1 MRKIIFTVIVFVF
14 CSIVSASNMQKV
26 YTTRDDMYIQVD
38 RLCRLAGV
46 TGPSSFSPISARGL
60 EIALNRIDPASLS
73 EKEQK
78 EYGRLK
84 AELTGNYLFSSD
96 GFDFNL
102 NTGVNVGVNIADY
115 SNFDFSNSDGIAP
128 DRRNEALLQYRFEI
142 PAIYI
147 HPAFN
152 FGDYVYMEANFALQN
167 NNHHMYE
174 TTFGWLLTS
183 YNGHLSVF
191 GSEGPTNPPGELPL
205 RAGLSIGND
214 NLSFIIGRYPHSVGN
229 GITGNLVIG
238 DNFIYQELTA
248 LSFMSRYFTYNISV
262 TRFDQME
269 TPNAGSTITDISRN
283 EFTGPQQFRVV
294 HRFDINIID
303 KVRIGLNLGTIYN
316 SNFGFDIRFFYP
328 FVLGHNYYN
337 YDNSTIKRSFDE
349 ANNILSLSGEWA
361 ITKGLSFYGEVA
373 IDQFQLPWED
383 STTVPPAFGV
393 LLNLKYSVQIGDGV
407 LDSWIEG
414 VYTNPFI
421 YLNQKIDEDGIHD
434 FNLDYIVGYEMSTLA
449 DYGYSGYQ
457 YGPDSFVLSF
467 GSNYTSD
474 NERWMV
480 GGSLMYKL
488 RGLKHLSHSYNGLYD
503 TSIDMGNA
511 VIGDDFAGISTPSGG
526 LSSAEHMIQLKAYG
540 NYLILD
546 TGIQVY
552 GPVGFNMYFNYCN
565 QEGKNHFSPMGSLGF
580 IWNI

>member
-1 MRKIIFTVIVFVF
+1 
-14 CSIVSASNMQKV
+14 MQKV

-269 TPNAGSTITDISRN
+269 TLNAGSTITDISRN

-393 LLNLKYSVQIGDGV
+393 LLNLKYSVQIGAGV

-552 GPVGFNMYFNYCN
+552 GLVGFNMYFNYCN
-565 QEGKNHFSPMGSLGF
+565 QEGKNHFRPMGSLGF

>member
-1 MRKIIFTVIVFVF
+1 
-14 CSIVSASNMQKV
+14 MQKV

-214 NLSFIIGRYPHSVGN
+214 NLSGG
-229 GITGNLVIG
+229 
-238 DNFIYQELTA
+238 
-248 LSFMSRYFTYNISV
+248 
-262 TRFDQME
+262 
-269 TPNAGSTITDISRN
+269 
-283 EFTGPQQFRVV
+283 QQFRMVLM
-294 HRFDINIID
+294 RTLLTDAKIILID
-303 KVRIGLNLGTIYN
+303 N
-316 SNFGFDIRFFYP
+316 NFMS
-328 FVLGHNYYN
+328 V
-337 YDNSTIKRSFDE
+337 
-349 ANNILSLSGEWA
+349 
-361 ITKGLSFYGEVA
+361 
-373 IDQFQLPWED
+373 D
-383 STTVPPAFGV
+383 S
-393 LLNLKYSVQIGDGV
+393 
-407 LDSWIEG
+407 
-414 VYTNPFI
+414 
-421 YLNQKIDEDGIHD
+421 
-434 FNLDYIVGYEMSTLA
+434 
-449 DYGYSGYQ
+449 
-457 YGPDSFVLSF
+457 
-467 GSNYTSD
+467 
-474 NERWMV
+474 
-480 GGSLMYKL
+480 KL
-488 RGLKHLSHSYNGLYD
+488 REKIFEYLKKSGKTIVFTDHLYRNEYKEFS
-503 TSIDMGNA
+503 
-511 VIGDDFAGISTPSGG
+511 VI
-526 LSSAEHMIQLKAYG
+526 E
-540 NYLILD
+540 
-546 TGIQVY
+546 V
-552 GPVGFNMYFNYCN
+552 
-565 QEGKNHFSPMGSLGF
+565 
-580 IWNI
+580 

>member
-1 MRKIIFTVIVFVF
+1 
-14 CSIVSASNMQKV
+14 MQKV

-238 DNFIYQELTA
+238 DNFVYQELTA

-269 TPNAGSTITDISRN
+269 TLNAGSTITDISRN

-552 GPVGFNMYFNYCN
+552 GLVGFNMYFNYCN
-565 QEGKNHFSPMGSLGF
+565 QEGKNHFSPMGSLGI